1 MTFIREI
8 AQDLFYEKTRIV
20 LTILAIAMGTFA
32 IAIML
37 SIGEGLRL
45 NFASTM
51 ANAGDKLLTITSG
64 VTSKSY
70 HGMSSN
76 EQLKLTKR
84 DIDSIVSL
92 PNVAGVSPRYKFHP
106 QLRYHDRTIYDSKFY
121 AVTPEYASIHR
132 VQVKSTQRFIS
143 AFDLKQRSSV
153 VVIGAMTADKLFAPE
168 ENPMGDTI
176 YIDNRPFMIIGVMQ
190 KKPQMQ
196 ASEAPD
202 DRLNWIPASTYEL
215 LNNPQQIDAIEV
227 SYKDLKL
234 LLQTKAAIQ
243 KVVALNHGADPSD
256 QSIINFS
263 DLAKKQEETNEFF
276 IGMQIF
282 LGIIGSLTLLI
293 AGVGIANVMYAS
305 VARATRQIGL
315 QMALGATTKHILLH
329 YISESLVATVIGGII
344 GIVVTMLAVYL
355 IRLIPMQGM
364 LIEHTGKP
372 EPVLSLLV
380 LAIVI
385 MVLGI
390 VGFIA
395 GLFPALKATKVD
407 PAEALVYE

>member
-37 SIGEGLRL
+37 AIGEGMRL
-45 NFASTM
+45 NFARTM
-51 ANAGDKLLTITSG
+51 ANTGEKLLTITSG
-64 VTSKSY
+64 VTSKIY
-70 HGMSSN
+70 RGMISN
-76 EQLKLTKR
+76 EQLKLTKH
-84 DIDSIVSL
+84 DMDAVAVL
-92 PNVAGVSPRYKFHP
+92 PNVAGIAPKYKFNS
-106 QLRYHDRTIYDSKFY
+106 QLRYHDRNIYYADFY

-132 VQVKSTQRFIS
+132 AQVGPTQRFIS
-143 AFDLKQRSSV
+143 TFDFEQRSSV
-153 VVIGAMTADKLFAPE
+153 VVIGARTADKLFAPE
-168 ENPMGDTI
+168 QNPVGDTI

-190 KKPQMQ
+190 KKPQMHY
-196 ASEAPD
+196 AGIPD
-202 DRLNWIPASTYEL
+202 DELNWIPASTYEL

-227 SYKDLKL
+227 SYKDLEL
-234 LLQTKAAIQ
+234 LPQTKATIQ
-243 KVVALNHGADPSD
+243 KVIALNHGADPSD
-256 QSIINFS
+256 PSIVNFS
-263 DLAKKQEETNEFF
+263 DLEKEQKETNKFF

-329 YISESLVATVIGGII
+329 YISESLVATVIGGIL
-344 GIVVTMLAVYL
+344 GIIVTMLAVYL
-355 IRLIPMQGM
+355 IRLIPMQGT

-372 EPVLSLLV
+372 EPVLSFLV

-385 MVLGI
+385 VVLGI

-407 PAEALVYE
+407 PAETLVYE